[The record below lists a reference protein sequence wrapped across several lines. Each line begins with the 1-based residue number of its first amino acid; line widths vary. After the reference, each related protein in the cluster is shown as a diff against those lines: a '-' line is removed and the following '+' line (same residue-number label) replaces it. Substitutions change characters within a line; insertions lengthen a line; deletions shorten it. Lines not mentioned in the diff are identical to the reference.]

1 MSAFKQFTTK
11 DVIQTPFIAD
21 KGWILS
27 GSSEITGSEYGI
39 NIFYGINHPIGSTNY
54 DTQTG
59 FVYSASQGNV
69 YNSAKHL
76 YYTNFLTQSTGDN
89 ATTQSVTPGATREDD
104 YFFGPIIAP
113 RFDNYLQSTLE
124 QNRFFPTGSG
134 AKGTITTIS
143 IPQKLF
149 GEGIVPNTFKFTY
162 TESAAFPTG
171 VQVIDDGEGN
181 LISSSITSSGGDLN
195 TDLVVGQIFY
205 NQGIAVF
212 TTGSNNGNNLGAL
225 AKYIGSDL
233 RQMKFEFSSSITI
246 YEQQYK
252 CTILENEFGY
262 STNPTLL
269 KNSGGT
275 GSYNVEYYDYVTSS
289 FFEPYV
295 TCVGLYNEN
304 TELVAVGKLSFPL
317 PISQFT
323 DTTIIVNYDV

>member
-21 KGWILS
+21 KGWDLS
-27 GSSEITGSEYGI
+27 GSSEITGSQYGL
-39 NIFYGINHPIGSTNY
+39 NIYYGRNY
-54 DTQTG
+54 NISNSGYNISSG
-59 FVYSASQGNV
+59 FVYTSSLGNI

-104 YFFGPIIAP
+104 YFFGPIVAP
-113 RFDNYLQSTLE
+113 RFENYLQSTLE
-124 QNRFFPTGSG
+124 QKRFFPTASNS
-134 AKGTITTIS
+134 TITTLA

-149 GEGIVPNTFKFTY
+149 GEGIVPYTFRFEY
-162 TESAAFPTG
+162 TTSNATFPTG
-171 VQVIDDGEGN
+171 LLIEDDGEGN

-205 NQGIAVF
+205 NQGTAVF
-212 TTGSNNGNNLGAL
+212 TTGSNNGSPL
-225 AKYIGSDL
+225 AGIGKYSSGPDL
-233 RQMKFEFSSSITI
+233 ENMRFQFSSSITI

-262 STNPTLL
+262 STNPSLL
-269 KNSGGT
+269 KNNGSS

>member
-27 GSSEITGSEYGI
+27 GSSEITGSQYGL
-39 NIFYGINHPIGSTNY
+39 NVFNGRNVHYSSSLNV
-54 DTQTG
+54 QTG
-59 FVYSASQGNV
+59 FVYSSSLNSI

-89 ATTQSVTPGATREDD
+89 ATTQSVLPGVTREDD

-124 QNRFFPTGSG
+124 QNRFFPTQSL
-134 AKGTITTIS
+134 ANITTLA

-149 GEGIVPNTFKFTY
+149 GEGIVPYTFRFTY
-162 TESAAFPTG
+162 TASDFPTG
-171 VQVIDDGEGN
+171 FLLEDDGEGN
-181 LISSSITSSGGDLN
+181 IISSSISSSGGDIN
-195 TDLVVGQIFY
+195 TSLVVGQIFY
-205 NQGIAVF
+205 NQGIAVL
-212 TTGSNNGNNLGAL
+212 TTGSNNGTGINT
-225 AKYIGSDL
+225 IGKIATAVGGLDN
-233 RQMKFEFSSSITI
+233 MKFEFSSSITI

-262 STNPTLL
+262 STNPSLL
-269 KNSGGT
+269 KNNGSS